1 MNNLKRI
8 INKFKNNLEEIII
21 KLKKLQNNLDIY
33 YNINNDIINNYE
45 INKNRNFNLLIN
57 LNNINNDIDNEINKL
72 KYGNN
77 LNKILDLYNEI
88 NEDNN

>member
-45 INKNRNFNLLIN
+45 INKNRNYNLLIN